1 MIPATTFVLY
11 EGFDEERRM
20 GMHITSCDFDFE
32 THSERHPELLRW
44 VWRRRGRKKHGSV
57 DTTL

>member
-1 MIPATTFVLY
+1 LY

-32 THSERHPELLRW
+32 THSERHLELLRW